1 MHLHQV
7 ASTQI
12 GSVTKKAVLARPH
25 LDHCPDSRKG
35 GKRKWEKMKLAPPQ
49 HFHERLDID
58 QGQGKDFAVF
68 TAIVLTAMDSD
79 LVRSV

>member
-1 MHLHQV
+1 MIIV
-7 ASTQI
+7 QI
-12 GSVTKKAVLARPH
+12 AT
-25 LDHCPDSRKG
+25 KG